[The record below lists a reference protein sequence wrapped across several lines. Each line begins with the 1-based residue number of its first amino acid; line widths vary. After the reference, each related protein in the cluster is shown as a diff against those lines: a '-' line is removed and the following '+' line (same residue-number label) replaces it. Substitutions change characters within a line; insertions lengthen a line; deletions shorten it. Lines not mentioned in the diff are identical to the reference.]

1 MITTVKEPMAQSEK
15 GFTLLE
21 MIIAVTLVAMMALS
35 LWAVFRISIRS
46 WSRGTESIDANQRH
60 RSIFDMVR
68 KQMASTYGLMAPADP
83 QRGFAS
89 RLIFNGTE
97 TSLRFISLN
106 SLHFQESPG
115 LTFVIYEIVQ
125 DSNGAFSLVEKEA
138 RYLGQ
143 PSDQEASAGQAKPTP
158 VFNNL
163 ISCVFEYF
171 GPGEFDDR
179 AEWVREWDGER
190 LKRLPE
196 AISITMV
203 SHDPGG
209 DVLNRHMVVPVQAE
223 AIDHRVGLVNPFG
236 ARRAVVR

>member
-1 MITTVKEPMAQSEK
+1 MITAVKEPLAQSEK

-21 MIIAVTLVAMMALS
+21 MIIAVTLVALMAIG
-35 LWAVFRISIRS
+35 LWGVFRISIRS

-60 RSIFDMVR
+60 RSILDLIR

-83 QRGFAS
+83 QRGS
-89 RLIFNGTE
+89 VPHLIFNGTE
-97 TSLRFISLN
+97 TSLQFISLN

-125 DSNGAFSLVEKEA
+125 ESNGAFSMVEKEA

-143 PSDQEASAGQAKPTP
+143 PPDQEASAGQAKPVP
-158 VFNNL
+158 VFQNL
-163 ISCVFEYF
+163 TSCVFEYF
-171 GPGEFDDR
+171 GPGEFDYR
-179 AEWVREWDGER
+179 SEWVREWDGER
-190 LKRLPE
+190 LRRLPE

-223 AIDHRVGLVNPFG
+223 AIDNRLNIINPFG
-236 ARRAVVR
+236 ARRAVAQ